1 MPAGEEELKIA
12 SILYYQAYQ
21 EDLPLLNY
29 RKQDVEYIIE
39 QLQVKLSN
47 GTDVFDSVLLH

>member
-39 QLQVKLSN
+39 QLHVKLSN
-47 GTDVFDSVLLH
+47 GTDVFESVLVH